1 MEMHIGKEIII
12 LSTRIKR
19 TMRAASESMGLTDT
33 QSRVLQYI
41 WEQSRYREVFQK
53 DIEDEF
59 GIRRSS
65 VTQIIQLM
73 ERDGLIVRESVQRD
87 ARLKKLSLTKKADQI
102 QKTMQGKIW
111 EMEAKLEE
119 NIFPEEKEIL
129 LNLLHRISKN
139 LAEEK

>member
-19 TMRAASESMGLTDT
+19 RMRAASESMGLTDT
-33 QSRVLQYI
+33 QSRVLQYV
-41 WEQSRYREVFQK
+41 WEQSRNGEVFQK

-59 GIRRSS
+59 GIRRST

-73 ERDGLIVRESVQRD
+73 ERDGLIVRESVERD
-87 ARLKKLSLTKKADQI
+87 ARLKKLILTEKSKQI
-102 QKTMQGKIW
+102 QQIMQGNIW
-111 EMEAKLEE
+111 EMEEKLEE
-119 NIFPEEKEIL
+119 NISPEEKEIL
-129 LNLLHRISKN
+129 FNLLHRISRN